1 MKKYLIIT
9 LSLFISSCSISNP
22 LGVFDYFDKQ
32 AQEFQGVKVKLL
44 WSTDTGEERS
54 YKTGTLQPV
63 FSNNISYTIDSEG
76 KVTAINLSS
85 GNIEWVY
92 DLELSVSSGL
102 SLHEDMLFFGTS
114 DGKYYGYKID
124 SLNSSYGLLD
134 RLDITSFL
142 RESSIKP
149 DVLVQL
155 LSEVSSTGLGLD
167 NLMFIKLDDG
177 NTVAVNI
184 DNSNIEWQY
193 KGKNVPLSMKG
204 SGSISNLNNNLFI
217 ARDDGNLISLR
228 KESGKLNWLVS
239 ISPKSGRNELES
251 LRDIEMTPYVK
262 DGLVFVGSFQGNLVS
277 VDSIS
282 GNIIWSTP
290 MSVLSNID
298 IDENYIYVADSKGAI
313 YALDRF
319 SGFTKWK
326 ITLED
331 NLIGTQTFSLDEY
344 IINVSTNGYIMVIDK
359 EKGQLLTSVALLD
372 DVDNQVTGLLQDK
385 ILYIHT
391 KNARL
396 NAIKID

>member
-1 MKKYLIIT
+1 
-9 LSLFISSCSISNP
+9 
-22 LGVFDYFDKQ
+22 
-32 AQEFQGVKVKLL
+32 
-44 WSTDTGEERS
+44 
-54 YKTGTLQPV
+54 
-63 FSNNISYTIDSEG
+63 
-76 KVTAINLSS
+76 
-85 GNIEWVY
+85 
-92 DLELSVSSGL
+92 
-102 SLHEDMLFFGTS
+102 
-114 DGKYYGYKID
+114 
-124 SLNSSYGLLD
+124 
-134 RLDITSFL
+134 
-142 RESSIKP
+142 
-149 DVLVQL
+149 
-155 LSEVSSTGLGLD
+155 
-167 NLMFIKLDDG
+167 
-177 NTVAVNI
+177 
-184 DNSNIEWQY
+184 
-193 KGKNVPLSMKG
+193 
-204 SGSISNLNNNLFI
+204 
-217 ARDDGNLISLR
+217 
-228 KESGKLNWLVS
+228 
-239 ISPKSGRNELES
+239 
-251 LRDIEMTPYVK
+251 MTPYVK